1 VRSGRLCDMMT
12 ELGKQMRGGMT
23 GRVLLTACMLVLG
36 GWGGT
41 SQVRAQ
47 GLYHIDQRVGAIEFT
62 VRHLGLWSSHG
73 MFDRFIGELIID
85 PAHPTETQIKVDVDA
100 RSISMPWDQA
110 VAMLRSADFFDVGE
124 YPSIKFTSTAV
135 QQVAPDRFRIQ
146 GKLRIRGITHNQT
159 LDAHLL
165 DLRSDAAHGTQL
177 ADFVVSGN
185 LRRTDYGMV
194 ADEGFISD
202 QVEIRIHARIV
213 LDHSGPE

>member
-1 VRSGRLCDMMT
+1 
-12 ELGKQMRGGMT
+12 
-23 GRVLLTACMLVLG
+23 
-36 GWGGT
+36 
-41 SQVRAQ
+41 
-47 GLYHIDQRVGAIEFT
+47 
-62 VRHLGLWSSHG
+62 

-85 PAHPTETQIKVDVDA
+85 PAHPTETKIKVDVDA
-100 RSISMPWDQA
+100 SSISMSWDQA

-135 QQVAPDRFRIQ
+135 QQLAPDRFRIQ
-146 GKLRIRGITHNQT
+146 GKLRIRGITHDQT

-165 DLRSDAAHGTQL
+165 DLRSDVAHGRQV

-185 LRRTDYGMV
+185 LHRTDYGMV

-213 LDHSGPE
+213 LDHSGSE